1 MGCSSAK
8 AVKYLGSSNAIL
20 KRDKHTELHWSSSFL
35 GSWEP
40 FADAVAPFLTN
51 KDMFQLSACCREV
64 LQLRYTLGRWSA
76 VLDDASYERFRI
88 MRHPVPPCFGHLETF
103 DLVVQLGQRLSIRML
118 STSRGNLDALAG
130 VHTVSID
137 PPGVSFKVFT
147 LQHVSA
153 LEPELSECLNLS
165 YQRGIIDVSALEG
178 VHTLNLSCCESIT
191 NVSALRG
198 VIALDLSYC
207 RGIRDVSALR
217 GVHKLDLSSCR
228 GIRDVNSLV
237 GVHTLDISFCLGITD
252 VRALGSVHRLQY
264 IYIVIY
270 PIHSNIG

>member
-1 MGCSSAK
+1 VLLLSIFLTVRESMGCSSAK

-35 GSWEP
+35 GSWDP

-165 YQRGIIDVSALEG
+165 YQQGIIDVSALGG
-178 VHTLNLSCCESIT
+178 VHTLTLRGCGGIT
-191 NVSALRG
+191 NVSAQLLAFSTSPILRSS
-198 VIALDLSYC
+198 VSLSLSLWPCTRRARHCAIACHYDGFDSPLTGFD
-207 RGIRDVSALR
+207 
-217 GVHKLDLSSCR
+217 
-228 GIRDVNSLV
+228 
-237 GVHTLDISFCLGITD
+237 F
-252 VRALGSVHRLQY
+252 
-264 IYIVIY
+264 
-270 PIHSNIG
+270 